1 MSHLKRILLITE
13 NLGSGGAERQLCGL
27 AAMLTE
33 AGYPCRVI
41 TYIEN
46 QFYLPYLK
54 EKHVDYQFVPPLAN
68 RFLRIPRLVRYIRGY
83 KPDVVISFLGHVNVY
98 LCVARLFYRFELIV
112 SERNNHTSL
121 SLSDRLTFNL
131 YRMADYVVPNS
142 CCEADFI
149 KSHCTWLS
157 GKVVPVT
164 NFVDTGKFVPPATQ
178 KNNDKPLKIL
188 TLARY
193 SEQKNVLRFL
203 EAVRLVK
210 DAGLKVRFEWYGN
223 ICSPCNLYNQATEH
237 VRNLGISDYIS
248 LHDRRNDVIPL
259 YQHADVFCLPSLFE
273 GYPNTIV
280 EAMSC
285 GLPVLCAN
293 TYENPSIIKD
303 GENGFLFNPFDI
315 NSIFAAIVKIT
326 NTTSE
331 QRRKIGLSNRN
342 KCLHHNSTA
351 IFINNYIRLVDHEID
366 F

>member
-1 MSHLKRILLITE
+1 MKRILLITE

-41 TYIEN
+41 TYNEN

-98 LCVARLFYRFELIV
+98 LCAARLFCRFKLIV

-149 KSHCTWLS
+149 RSHCTWLS

-223 ICSPCNLYNQATEH
+223 IQSYSNLYKQAIDIVMALKIEDCIT
-237 VRNLGISDYIS
+237 L
-248 LHDRRNDVIPL
+248 NDESEDVVSL
-259 YQHADVFCLPSLFE
+259 YQNTDIFCLPSLFE
-273 GYPNTIV
+273 GYPNVVV

-285 GLPVLCAN
+285 GLPVICSN
-293 TYENPSIIKD
+293 VCENPEIITE
-303 GENGFLFNPFDI
+303 GINGFLFDPYDSENIALAIRTIAGISDSERTKIGNRNRDKCFMT
-315 NSIFAAIVKIT
+315 NSIDKFLERYIKLI
-326 NTTSE
+326 E
-331 QRRKIGLSNRN
+331 Q
-342 KCLHHNSTA
+342 
-351 IFINNYIRLVDHEID
+351 
-366 F
+366 